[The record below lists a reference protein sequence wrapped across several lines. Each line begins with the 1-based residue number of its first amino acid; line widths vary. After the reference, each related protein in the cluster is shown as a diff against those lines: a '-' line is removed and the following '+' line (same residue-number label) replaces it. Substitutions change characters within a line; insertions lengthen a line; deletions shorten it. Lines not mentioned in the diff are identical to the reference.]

1 MIVSLSLQ
9 SWRSQRSFL
18 LPRCRLA
25 ASLHAKISSATDSTP
40 GRSECCRRFWHRIFW
55 WRRHQRI
62 QGTTVCVHFAPVR
75 AASCVTTSLSICIC
89 PSPFNA
95 LNHSSNAFLWLF
107 LPQLT
112 EKDQELYQNFPLVI
126 SERWQAE
133 VSDTVFE
140 TINQE
145 ADKAEAK
152 KKSKHRKFDLDEKG

>member
-1 MIVSLSLQ
+1 
-9 SWRSQRSFL
+9 
-18 LPRCRLA
+18 
-25 ASLHAKISSATDSTP
+25 
-40 GRSECCRRFWHRIFW
+40 
-55 WRRHQRI
+55 
-62 QGTTVCVHFAPVR
+62 
-75 AASCVTTSLSICIC
+75 
-89 PSPFNA
+89 